1 MPLTHS
7 ALRWQLMGAVVF
19 QKKYSFREYLAA
31 SMMVRPPDKPPAV
44 DFTTHSLRADSGRSV
59 AALLTVVAILVRA
72 LASPRWRNRVRA
84 CACAYFGNRR
94 SAAYL
99 LRIAEGCTGRT

>member
-1 MPLTHS
+1 
-7 ALRWQLMGAVVF
+7 MGAVVF

-31 SMMVRPPDKPPAV
+31 SMMVRPPARLISRPQLTSLV
-44 DFTTHSLRADSGRSV
+44 THCAPIPVGRSQ
-59 AALLTVVAILVRA
+59 RC
-72 LASPRWRNRVRA
+72 SPVLWPFLFVHRPAQSRA